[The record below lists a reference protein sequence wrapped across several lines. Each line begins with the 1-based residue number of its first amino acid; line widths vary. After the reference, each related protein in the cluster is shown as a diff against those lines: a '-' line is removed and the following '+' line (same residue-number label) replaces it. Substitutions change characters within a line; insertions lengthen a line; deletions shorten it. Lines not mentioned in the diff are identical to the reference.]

1 VYINCYKNTLI
12 TTNSTEFTNS
22 GIVTYS
28 FEKYNNFNKNL
39 KDRLVLIE
47 REKKKDEIKGVQ

>member
-1 VYINCYKNTLI
+1 M
-12 TTNSTEFTNS
+12 NSTEFTNN
-22 GIVTYS
+22 GIITYS

-47 REKKKDEIKGVQ
+47 REKKKEEIKGVQ